1 MATLDE
7 ALAGFAELDA
17 AELGHPWTWREG
29 KMDVRHALYRT
40 LEDAQELLVPA
51 AAAPLPESA
60 RILALAQRAFGDLRG
75 LLIGLPAE
83 HFDRGPAD
91 GEWSIRQVLR
101 HMIVIERR
109 YEMQTRYA
117 IDRADDDPM
126 RIAADRLGEAE
137 VVDDRG
143 DATALLTRLGAARAE
158 TNRSLGDLPPAAMTR
173 PTQWIHYQ
181 IDVRFRL
188 HRFAAHVVEHTVQC
202 EKTLAALGWRVT
214 EGRAIARRI
223 SAALGELEGLGAA
236 AEAREIEGRLV
247 ERLASVKSTLAA
259 GAAGRG

>member
-1 MATLDE
+1 MVIRGRDAHMTLDE
-7 ALAGFAELDA
+7 ALIGFAELDA
-17 AELGHPWTWREG
+17 AELGQPWTWRDG

-51 AAAPLPESA
+51 AAAPLPESG

-83 HFDRGPAD
+83 HFDRGPAE

-117 IDRADDDPM
+117 VERADDDPM
-126 RIAADRLGEAE
+126 RIAADRLAEAE
-137 VVDDRG
+137 EVDDRG
-143 DATALLTRLGAARAE
+143 DAAALLSRLGAARAE
-158 TNRSLGDLPPAAMTR
+158 THRSLGDLPPAAMTR

-202 EKTLAALGWRVT
+202 EKTLAALAWPET
-214 EGRAIARRI
+214 EGRRVVRQIW
-223 SAALGELEGLGAA
+223 SLVGELEGLGAA
-236 AEAREIEGRLV
+236 KELAALAAAV
-247 ERLASVKSTLAA
+247 EERRGSVKA
-259 GAAGRG
+259 